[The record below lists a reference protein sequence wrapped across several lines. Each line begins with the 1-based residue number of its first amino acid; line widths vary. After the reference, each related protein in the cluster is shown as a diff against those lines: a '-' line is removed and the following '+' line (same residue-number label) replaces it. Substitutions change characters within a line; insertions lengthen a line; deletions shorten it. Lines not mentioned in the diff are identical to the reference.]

1 MRLRIRSRAA
11 LMAAS
16 VTVTTAIAPIVGG
29 PDPCARDPTHSAS
42 SGLPVH
48 TLSEVSAIAQTSPSR
63 LSPRPLA
70 RGDDGDETVCD
81 GPVLTLG
88 TSLGLSPVPTPP
100 KQRSGHRKPAAPRP
114 ARSDSPGLAS
124 PSDAK
129 TGLSHDSPALPCTS
143 GAPPPAT
150 GAGTPQRPE
159 RRRGH
164 RKPRGGR

>member
-88 TSLGLSPVPTPP
+88 TPPELSPELWRSKQSRARPTKRQFWIRVAYGPQNRIVTLPP
-100 KQRSGHRKPAAPRP
+100 RVERAPPSSRHAPAAEAAPR
-114 ARSDSPGLAS
+114 
-124 PSDAK
+124 
-129 TGLSHDSPALPCTS
+129 
-143 GAPPPAT
+143 
-150 GAGTPQRPE
+150 
-159 RRRGH
+159 
-164 RKPRGGR
+164 